1 MDPISAKLTESALK
15 NVGQISNPVGGA
27 GAGSYGVDQSSFGR
41 ILDSNMQANQTTN
54 AKLLEFVDNMGGETM
69 SPNIN
74 AIPANGIQID
84 VAKAGETQG
93 TGTNGR
99 NIFDIFK
106 EVNDTQL
113 NMDNIMETVVSGS
126 KKFSTQEMIRIQ
138 VLGHTNAVYMETIS
152 KVGEMANK
160 AISTPFNMQIS

>member
-15 NVGQISNPVGGA
+15 NVGQVSTQVGKTGA
-27 GAGSYGVDQSSFGR
+27 GYGVDQSGFGR
-41 ILDSNMQANQTTN
+41 ILDSQMQTNQTTN
-54 AKLLEFVDNMGGETM
+54 AKLLEFVENMGGDTM
-69 SPNIN
+69 SPQIN
-74 AIPANGIQID
+74 AIPANGINID
-84 VAKAGETQG
+84 VAKSGELQG
-93 TGTNGR
+93 SSNGNGR

-113 NMDNIMETVVSGS
+113 NMDNIMETVVSGN
-126 KKFSTQEMIRIQ
+126 KKFTTQEMIRIQ
-138 VLGHTNAVYMETIS
+138 VMGHMNAIYMETIS